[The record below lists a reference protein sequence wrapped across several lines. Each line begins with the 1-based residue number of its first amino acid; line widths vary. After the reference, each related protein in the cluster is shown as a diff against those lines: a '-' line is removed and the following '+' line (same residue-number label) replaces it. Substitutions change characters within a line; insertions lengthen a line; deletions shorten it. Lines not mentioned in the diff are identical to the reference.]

1 MDGRTYPITAAV
13 TVLGR
18 GTEADVIVDDAGVS
32 RRHAEVRAQ
41 GDQLTVVDLGSTNG
55 TYVDGEKIAGV
66 AALVDGSRIR
76 VGRSQLTVRFGS
88 W

>member
-32 RRHAEVRAQ
+32 RRHAEVRAE

-55 TYVDGEKIAGV
+55 TYVDGEKIAGATAV
-66 AALVDGSRIR
+66 VDGSRIR